1 MEISIIRHGKSQ
13 HTERHK
19 LTCFEFKDWMR
30 KYDSNG
36 VFEKESYPS
45 ITLEKVN
52 MANIVITSDLKR
64 SIDSAA
70 LLTKTNENISYSLF
84 RETEL
89 PACPPLLSKIKLN
102 PTIWAILL
110 RVLWF
115 SGYSKEC
122 ESLKDANVRAEKATQ
137 KLIEYAT
144 KHDSV
149 VLIGHGF
156 FNRLIAKELKDQGWE
171 GKRRTGLT
179 HWNCTTYSM

>member
-13 HTERHK
+13 HTERNK
-19 LTCFEFKDWMR
+19 ITCSEFRNWMK

-36 VFEKESYPS
+36 VYEKESYPS
-45 ITLEKVN
+45 TTLKKVST
-52 MANIVITSDLKR
+52 ANIVITSDLKR
-64 SIDSAA
+64 AIDSAA
-70 LLTKTNENISYSLF
+70 LLTAKNENISYSLF
-84 RETEL
+84 RETDL
-89 PACPPLLSKIKLN
+89 PACPPLFARIKLN
-102 PTIWAILL
+102 PTIWAIFL

-122 ESLKDANVRAEKATQ
+122 ESLKEANVRAEKATQ

-149 VLIGHGF
+149 VLVGHGF
-156 FNRLIAKELKDQGWE
+156 FNRLIAKELKDKGWN

-179 HWNCTTYSM
+179 HWNCTTYFM